1 MLKLTKEEKMTIAAA
16 LQILEFVTQGE
27 DKGGREIWAI
37 RNLIDS
43 GVPKPKIKEIGMS
56 LLARL
61 IKQ

>member
-1 MLKLTKEEKMTIAAA
+1 MLQLTKEEKMTVAAA
-16 LQILEFVTQGE
+16 LQILEFVTQGA
-27 DKGGREIWAI
+27 DKGDREIWAI

-43 GVPKPKIKEIGMS
+43 GVSKPEIKKICMS